1 MEDPTVSKTLTPP
14 APAETRKEGES
25 AMFCT
30 SCGTQN
36 TADARFCK
44 RCGHALDRSDT
55 PIITEEEFTRPDVE
69 EERFKSLLLLAFQK
83 NETND
88 LDAAITACEEAL
100 TLRPNSTDAHSLLS
114 TLYEKKGDRERAI
127 TEREKVVQLNPG
139 SIADREKLDL
149 LRDGEAVVPPRKIHM
164 SRRQPGGGL
173 FDSPASVAFAA
184 VAVTLMILLVG
195 TGYALW
201 HNSRQPPLS
210 ATPPGLPAPPPYA
223 ITGTQQPGGGTVFA
237 PQNPPPYPT
246 QSPPP
251 PGTQPPAGGGTTFT
265 PGAAYGQPPYPPQYP
280 AFDMAQGNRPVYDSA
295 SQPRVT
301 PPAPVNPPTQERS
314 ASAGSERRSSDGTT
328 FILPDDQNSGQN
340 SQNPPTGG
348 AAQSPSPNPGRIR
361 IDIAPDS
368 GRPAAPGEA
377 SPGASNSNNSRSARA
392 AAKEYHLQGNYQAA
406 IREYIRALDGA
417 GEDSAMIHQQIAI
430 CHQRLGDKESAITH
444 YEKALAGFRE
454 QIAAGRNVEAAK
466 QGIRVCEAGIRACR

>member
-30 SCGTQN
+30 SCGTRN

-44 RCGHALDRSDT
+44 RCGHALDRSDAPT
-55 PIITEEEFTRPDVE
+55 ITEEEFTRPDVE

-83 NETND
+83 NEAND
-88 LDAAITACEEAL
+88 LDAAIAACEEAL
-100 TLRPNSTDAHSLLS
+100 TLRPNSTDARSLLS

-127 TEREKVVQLNPG
+127 VEREKVVQLNPG
-139 SIADREKLDL
+139 SIADREKLDS
-149 LRDGEAVVPPRKIHM
+149 LRDGETAVTPRKIHM

-184 VAVTLMILLVG
+184 VAVTLLILLLG

-201 HNSRQPPLS
+201 QNSRPQPLS
-210 ATPPGLPAPPPYA
+210 TTPPVLPTPPPYA
-223 ITGTQQPGGGTVFA
+223 ITGTQQPGGTVFA
-237 PQNPPPYPT
+237 PQNPPAYPA

-251 PGTQPPAGGGTTFT
+251 PAIQPPAGAGTTFT

-280 AFDMAQGNRPVYDSA
+280 AFDLAQGSRPVYDGA
-295 SQPRVT
+295 GQPRVT
-301 PPAPVNPPTQERS
+301 PPAPVNPPAQDRS
-314 ASAGSERRSSDGTT
+314 ATPGGERRSRDGTT
-328 FILPDDQNSGQN
+328 FILPDDQNAGQN
-340 SQNPPTGG
+340 TQNPPSGS
-348 AAQSPSPNPGRIR
+348 AAQPPSSNPGRIR

-368 GRPAAPGEA
+368 GRSAAPGESA
-377 SPGASNSNNSRSARA
+377 PGASSSSNSRSARA

-454 QIAAGRNVEAAK
+454 QIAAGRNVEAAN

>member
-1 MEDPTVSKTLTPP
+1 MEDPTVSKTRTPA
-14 APAETRKEGES
+14 APAQTRKEGES

-30 SCGTQN
+30 SCGTRN

-44 RCGHALDRSDT
+44 RCGHALERSEAPT
-55 PIITEEEFTRPDVE
+55 ITEEEFTRPDVE

-83 NETND
+83 NEAND
-88 LDAAITACEEAL
+88 LNAAIAACEEAL
-100 TLRPNSTDAHSLLS
+100 TLRPNSTDAHSLMS
-114 TLYEKKGDRERAI
+114 TLCEKKGDRERAI
-127 TEREKVVQLNPG
+127 AEREKVLQLNPG
-139 SIADREKLDL
+139 SIADREKLDS
-149 LRDGEAVVPPRKIHM
+149 LREGETIVTPRKIHM

-184 VAVTLMILLVG
+184 VAVTLLILLVG

-201 HNSRQPPLS
+201 QSSRSQPL
-210 ATPPGLPAPPPYA
+210 ATTPPSLPAPPPYGF
-223 ITGTQQPGGGTVFA
+223 TGTQQPGGATVFV
-237 PQNPPPYPT
+237 PQNPSPYPA
-246 QSPPP
+246 
-251 PGTQPPAGGGTTFT
+251 QPPASPAPQPPAGGTTFT
-265 PGAAYGQPPYPPQYP
+265 PGAAYGQSPYPPQYP
-280 AFDMAQGNRPVYDSA
+280 PFDLAQGNRPVYDSA

-301 PPAPVNPPTQERS
+301 PPAPVNPPTQDRS
-314 ASAGSERRSSDGTT
+314 ASAGSERRSNDGTT
-328 FILPDDQNSGQN
+328 FILPDSQSSGQN
-340 SQNPPTGG
+340 PQSDGGTVQPP
-348 AAQSPSPNPGRIR
+348 PSNPGRIR

-368 GRPAAPGEA
+368 GRSAPASES
-377 SPGASNSNNSRSARA
+377 SPGASNSNSSRAARA

-417 GEDSAMIHQQIAI
+417 GEDAAMIHQQIAI

-454 QIAAGRNVEAAK
+454 QIAAGRNVEAAN